1 MGRTSRRDF
10 LFSAMLAA
18 AATPLVGT
26 TLFGRGLAAEGQPS
40 LDLLHD
46 TFSGLMAFVVPGS
59 DAYSTAQGVSTIDDG
74 GVAVGDIDDL
84 IATLD
89 ESTPFLPQFSA
100 VVSAV
105 LNGLAQSVNPAAVGP
120 FQSPFANL
128 AFPEKVVV
136 LQIMD
141 ATDSLKVLAGVL
153 PAFVAFFCYSE
164 ASAYDPST
172 RSLTGEPLA
181 WRLSSYQ
188 GVADGRAEFRGYFPM
203 SHRTRS
209 R

>member
-1 MGRTSRRDF
+1 
-10 LFSAMLAA
+10 
-18 AATPLVGT
+18 
-26 TLFGRGLAAEGQPS
+26 
-40 LDLLHD
+40 
-46 TFSGLMAFVVPGS
+46 MAFVVPGS
-59 DAYSTAQGVSTIDDG
+59 DAYSIAQGVSTTDAG

-164 ASAYDPST
+164 AGAYDPST
-172 RSLTGEPLA
+172 RSLTGDPLA

-188 GVADGRAEFRGYFPM
+188 GVTDGRAEFRGYFPM
-203 SHRTRS
+203 SRQTRN